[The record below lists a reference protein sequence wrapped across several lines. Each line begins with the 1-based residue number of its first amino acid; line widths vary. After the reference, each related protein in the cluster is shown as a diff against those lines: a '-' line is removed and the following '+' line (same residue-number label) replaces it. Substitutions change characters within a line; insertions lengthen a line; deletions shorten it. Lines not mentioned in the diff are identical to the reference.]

1 MFLLVGVVFEIW
13 CPMQESNAPD
23 ATAADGPAPADLV
36 CPPESQA
43 SSPKRLKRLT
53 AFCNR
58 EDTSMWPELIAQ
70 AEKGDGPLASEF
82 KALTMRRG
90 SDDSVK
96 EDGYENDTEL
106 DRESSMA
113 EHVDTPERQ
122 EAPDRHDDKKGGVIL
137 MPDNKED
144 PKTPMS
150 DSTTL
155 VLGEVGEEASQD
167 EGKPALD
174 DAKPRPIPTPL
185 SNLEKEAGKIHAS
198 YDGGDS
204 AIDDDDDD
212 DGDDDDDDDADDDG
226 DNDAVKVM
234 GMMMMMMMMVMMM
247 MMMGML
253 MMMVMVMMNM
263 RVVVMEWWLNICWLY
278 LILWVKA

>member
-1 MFLLVGVVFEIW
+1 MKLAHVSCEEKCSYWWVFLNLMSIVIQA
-13 CPMQESNAPD
+13 PMQESNAPD
-23 ATAADGPAPADLV
+23 ATAEDGPAPADLV
-36 CPPESQA
+36 CTPESQA
-43 SSPKRLKRLT
+43 SSPKRLKRLN
-53 AFCNR
+53 AFYNR
-58 EDTSMWPELIAQ
+58 EDTSMWAELVAQ

-82 KALTMRRG
+82 KALTMRTG
-90 SDDSVK
+90 SGDSVK
-96 EDGYENDTEL
+96 EDGYENDTDL

-122 EAPDRHDDKKGGVIL
+122 EVPDRHDDNEDGVIL
-137 MPDNKED
+137 MPGNKKD
-144 PKTPMS
+144 PMTPMS
-150 DSTTL
+150 DTTTV

-204 AIDDDDDD
+204 AIDDDADD
-212 DGDDDDDDDADDDG
+212 DGDDDDG
-226 DNDAVKVM
+226 AVKVM
-234 GMMMMMMMMVMMM
+234 VMMMMLMLMMMMMMVMMM
-247 MMMGML
+247 GMMMGML

-263 RVVVMEWWLNICWLY
+263 RVVVME
-278 LILWVKA
+278 

>member
-1 MFLLVGVVFEIW
+1 MFLVRKHVLTGGFFLNLMSIVIQA
-13 CPMQESNAPD
+13 PMQESNAPD
-23 ATAADGPAPADLV
+23 ATAEDGPAPADLV

-43 SSPKRLKRLT
+43 SSPKRLKRLN
-53 AFCNR
+53 AFYNR
-58 EDTSMWPELIAQ
+58 EDTSMWPELVAQ

-82 KALTMRRG
+82 KALTMRTG
-90 SDDSVK
+90 SGDSVK

-122 EAPDRHDDKKGGVIL
+122 EVPDRHDDKEDGVIL
-137 MPDNKED
+137 MPGNKKD
-144 PKTPMS
+144 PMTPMS
-150 DSTTL
+150 DTTTV

-204 AIDDDDDD
+204 AIDDDADDDD
-212 DGDDDDDDDADDDG
+212 DG
-226 DNDAVKVM
+226 AVKVM
-234 GMMMMMMMMVMMM
+234 VMMMMMMLMLMMMMMVMMM
-247 MMMGML
+247 GMMVGML

-263 RVVVMEWWLNICWLY
+263 RVVVME
-278 LILWVKA
+278 